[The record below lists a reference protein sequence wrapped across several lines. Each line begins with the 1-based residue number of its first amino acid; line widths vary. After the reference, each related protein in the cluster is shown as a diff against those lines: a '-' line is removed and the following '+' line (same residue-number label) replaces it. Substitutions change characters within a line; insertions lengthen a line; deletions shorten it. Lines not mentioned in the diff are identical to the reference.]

1 MAFLASSSLT
11 FVFENNFDKCSQSIP
26 DKSIELVLISNQHLY
41 GDKIGIY
48 VRHCN
53 YGTVSRTLNTKNWCH
68 LLRNGTES
76 IFFHRAL
83 FPFNSPFNFKSVP
96 KWVACLRFVADISW
110 SSKRT
115 KLVLK
120 WYLSAWLVTYF
131 RYIHI
136 IHSTL
141 QKERTHKFWST
152 S

>member
-53 YGTVSRTLNTKNWCH
+53 YVTVSRTLNTKNWCH

-110 SSKRT
+110 SSK
-115 KLVLK
+115 
-120 WYLSAWLVTYF
+120 SIFVTSIS
-131 RYIHI
+131 YIPHYKKSEHI
-136 IHSTL
+136 NSDQRHKNSTFFKNTDQL
-141 QKERTHKFWST
+141 
-152 S
+152 